1 MAKGESPLNSSD
13 DKNLKYIPIDDSN
26 EKEQFY
32 DKLLFVISAISIFL
46 IITVAVD
53 RFIYVLFWYMQSKYV
68 KVELDYFRREKFIY
82 IINCFLK
89 AIAMGHIF
97 YRVTPTPKNKSG
109 DVINKNIVS
118 QAVWIVVL
126 IMSNIISFQIVPKSL
141 ELPQIIYQYRITG
154 VIFCALAT
162 VFNLVSFHTVYRK
175 KSMPYMGVDKKFST
189 IVTICLVIAIWGIN
203 IIIPVFIQA
212 NT

>member
-1 MAKGESPLNSSD
+1 MAKGESPLNNSD

-32 DKLLFVISAISIFL
+32 DRLLFVISVISIFL

-53 RFIYVLFWYMQSKYV
+53 RFNYVLFWHMQSKYV
-68 KVELDYFRREKFIY
+68 KVELDYVRREKFVY
-82 IINCFLK
+82 IINCILK
-89 AIAMGHIF
+89 AIAMERIF

-118 QAVWIVVL
+118 QVVWIAVL
-126 IMSNIISFQIVPKSL
+126 TISNIISFRIVPKSL

-154 VIFCALAT
+154 AIFCALAT
-162 VFNLVSFHTVYRK
+162 VFNLVSFHAVYRK

-203 IIIPVFIQA
+203 IIIPAFIQA

>member
-1 MAKGESPLNSSD
+1 MNSSD

-53 RFIYVLFWYMQSKYV
+53 RFIYVLFWHMQSKYV
-68 KVELDYFRREKFIY
+68 KVELDYVRREKFVY
-82 IINCFLK
+82 IINCILK
-89 AIAMGHIF
+89 AIAMERIF

-118 QAVWIVVL
+118 QVVWIAVL
-126 IMSNIISFQIVPKSL
+126 TISNIISFRIVPKSL

-162 VFNLVSFHTVYRK
+162 VFNLVSFHAVYRK

>member
-1 MAKGESPLNSSD
+1 MSS
-13 DKNLKYIPIDDSN
+13 NLKYIPIDDSN

-32 DKLLFVISAISIFL
+32 DRILFAISAISIFL

-53 RFIYVLFWYMQSKYV
+53 RFNYVLFWHMQSKYI
-68 KVELDYFRREKFIY
+68 KVELEYVRREKFVY

-89 AIAMGHIF
+89 AIAMERIF
-97 YRVTPTPKNKSG
+97 YRVTSTPKNKSG

-118 QAVWIVVL
+118 QAVWIAVL
-126 IMSNIISFQIVPKSL
+126 IISNIISFRIVPKSL

-162 VFNLVSFHTVYRK
+162 VFNLVSFHAVYRK